1 MSEAATLALPVAQEI
16 AAHAAPHSHAETP
29 IARSFAFATQ
39 RWKSGLVQGVG
50 GMGLLGMGVF
60 LLSQIGSTPALVVQ
74 LAILGSVC
82 SVGGL
87 ALLAKAVSGLFGRLV
102 IDDTGIAVRPGFT
115 GYSIAWSELD
125 RWEVQ
130 LDSERHPEAHSI
142 RFWTA
147 GSPCALFIPNSWL
160 SNQDR
165 AHVRRSLMSYA
176 AGKALHSS
184 RSRGQ

>member
-1 MSEAATLALPVAQEI
+1 MSEATTLTLPVAQEI
-16 AAHAAPHSHAETP
+16 AHASSHGHTETP
-29 IARSFAFATQ
+29 IAQSFAFASQ
-39 RWKSGLVQGVG
+39 RWKYGVFHGAGGTGLFV
-50 GMGLLGMGVF
+50 MGVF
-60 LLSQIGSTPALVVQ
+60 LLSQIGSTPALAVQ
-74 LAILGSVC
+74 LAILGAVC

-87 ALLAKAVSGLFGRLV
+87 ALLTKAVSGLFGRLV

-125 RWEVQ
+125 RWDVQ
-130 LDSERHPEAHSI
+130 LDSDRHPESQSI

-160 SNQDR
+160 SDQDR
-165 AHVRRSLMSYA
+165 ARVRRSLMLYA